1 MKVILRLTI
10 AVILIGSTVRLYGL
24 TGEEAVLKFQ
34 QRMNAINTI
43 SGTISWMQKSGENYT
58 GNFKYMGPG
67 KIYIKFINPSGR
79 ILASNGKKLYIF
91 DSSSNICGVQELDKT
106 NPASGGIVGIIY
118 GYKATLAAQGPS
130 GYTIKFENT
139 ERAYPE
145 IILTLDASFL
155 LKKAILTDKEGE
167 VFSIMLS
174 NLQIGEKMAPG
185 TFDFNVPPNAQVVKN
200 PLDIK

>member
-10 AVILIGSTVRLYGL
+10 AIILIGSTVRLYGL
-24 TGEEAVLKFQ
+24 TGDEAVLKFQ
-34 QRMNAINTI
+34 QRMNAISTM
-43 SGTISWMQKSGENYT
+43 SGMISWMRKSGESYT

-67 KIYIKFINPSGR
+67 KIYVKFISPSGR
-79 ILASNGKKLYIF
+79 ILASNGKKLYVF

-106 NPASGGIVGIIY
+106 NPASGGIVGITH
-118 GYKATLAAQGPS
+118 GYQAMLAAQGPS
-130 GYTIKFENT
+130 GYTIKLDNA

-145 IILTLDASFL
+145 IILLLDATFL
-155 LKKAILTDKEGE
+155 LKKVILTDKKGE
-167 VFSIMLS
+167 SFSMMLS

-185 TFDFNVPPNAQVVKN
+185 TFDFNVPPNAQIVKN